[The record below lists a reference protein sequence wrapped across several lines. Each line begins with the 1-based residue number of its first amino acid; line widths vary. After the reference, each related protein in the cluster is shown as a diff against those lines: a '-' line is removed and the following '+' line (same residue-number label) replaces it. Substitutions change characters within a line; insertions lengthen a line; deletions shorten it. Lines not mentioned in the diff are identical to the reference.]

1 MKRKHIFRNAI
12 VVLAALVGAV
22 MTTACSDWDDHY
34 DPNSSANST
43 GGSVQATLWENISS
57 NSQLS
62 EFRSLL
68 EKSGYSELI
77 NSPQTFTIWAPVNGT
92 FDYQRLSNLSKEKLI
107 KEFIENHIARFSFP
121 ASGSINKNVYM
132 LNKKMALFSGSGS
145 YSLNGIAIEKP
156 NQESKNGILH
166 TMSGQLPF
174 KYNIYESL
182 EPEDFDIDSISDAFH
197 SYDNKILN
205 LAQSIPGP
213 VKDGEQTYLDSVFV
227 EWNTLFDTYRADIN
241 VEDSN
246 YTMIVPTNEAW
257 HAAKQ
262 KILPLYNYI
271 SNFKFVQ
278 NPLTSSRKEE
288 DVVIDAAYLR
298 DSMVTRCLMQD
309 LFYNNN
315 LYDNGA
321 LNTLQDGQTLYVNS
335 LVSTSRNIVYSE
347 DAARL
352 FEGTKRVDKSN
363 GAIFVTDS
371 LRMRTWTSWNPPIK
385 VEAESGTYASY
396 TNNGSAYP
404 TRVTSGTQ
412 NPAVS
417 GHISNNAY
425 TLVEPS
431 SASQNPEI
439 NIYLPGVRSTTYR
452 IYAVFLPENITN
464 TSITEPRG
472 NRFRARLSYCDA
484 NGRIPNEVALVS
496 GYATSDPTKI
506 DTVSLGEFT
515 FPIAYEGT
523 GEYYPFIRLNGSVTS
538 AQNSQ
543 FDRTFRID
551 CILLIPKELDEYIK
565 EHPDYKFYQESY
577 F

>member
-68 EKSGYSELI
+68 EQSGYSELI

-213 VKDGEQTYLDSVFV
+213 VRDGEQTYLDSVFV

-262 KILPLYNYI
+262 KILPL
-271 SNFKFVQ
+271 
-278 NPLTSSRKEE
+278 
-288 DVVIDAAYLR
+288 
-298 DSMVTRCLMQD
+298 
-309 LFYNNN
+309 
-315 LYDNGA
+315 
-321 LNTLQDGQTLYVNS
+321 
-335 LVSTSRNIVYSE
+335 
-347 DAARL
+347 
-352 FEGTKRVDKSN
+352 
-363 GAIFVTDS
+363 
-371 LRMRTWTSWNPPIK
+371 
-385 VEAESGTYASY
+385 
-396 TNNGSAYP
+396 
-404 TRVTSGTQ
+404 
-412 NPAVS
+412 
-417 GHISNNAY
+417 
-425 TLVEPS
+425 
-431 SASQNPEI
+431 
-439 NIYLPGVRSTTYR
+439 
-452 IYAVFLPENITN
+452 
-464 TSITEPRG
+464 
-472 NRFRARLSYCDA
+472 
-484 NGRIPNEVALVS
+484 
-496 GYATSDPTKI
+496 
-506 DTVSLGEFT
+506 
-515 FPIAYEGT
+515 
-523 GEYYPFIRLNGSVTS
+523 
-538 AQNSQ
+538 
-543 FDRTFRID
+543 
-551 CILLIPKELDEYIK
+551 
-565 EHPDYKFYQESY
+565 
-577 F
+577 